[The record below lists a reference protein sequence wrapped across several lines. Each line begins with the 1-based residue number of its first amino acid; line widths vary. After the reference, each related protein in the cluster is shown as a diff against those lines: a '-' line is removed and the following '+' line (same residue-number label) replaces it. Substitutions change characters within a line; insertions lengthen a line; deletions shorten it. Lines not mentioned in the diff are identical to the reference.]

1 MIRYY
6 PGSKVITNQNT
17 AGTEFLD
24 TNGIPY
30 TGKYYITYDGS
41 SYTGISPQT
50 GPSEPLKRIENYP
63 GSKLISDLGFTEKQK
78 NELAIKTNVFSE
90 NNSGA
95 PISYYPQP
103 TEQDYKRGYLIRYFT
118 KKINEK
124 GFVIEIS
131 QNEYEKITNGIANYD
146 ISFYQVVK
154 ILWKITGPLNP
165 ERQSQYNIIPGIIDT
180 NKRLIETANKT
191 FLGIVDFI
199 GGDYTKFARP
209 TA

>member
-50 GPSEPLKRIENYP
+50 GPSEPLKKIITYP
-63 GSKLISDLGFTEKQK
+63 SSKLLSSLPISETQK
-78 NELAIKTNVFSE
+78 RDFAIKTNVGTGV
-90 NNSGA
+90 NSGA
-95 PISYYPQP
+95 PVSFYPQP

-118 KKINEK
+118 KKVNEK
-124 GFVIEIS
+124 GFVTEIS
-131 QNEYEKITNGIANYD
+131 QREYQSITDGTANYD

-154 ILWKITGPLNP
+154 ILWKITGPLRS

-180 NKRLIETANKT
+180 NQRLTEAANKT
-191 FLGIVDFI
+191 FLGIVDYI
-199 GGDYTKFARP
+199 GGDYTKYARP

>member
-50 GPSEPLKRIENYP
+50 GPSEPLKKIITYP
-63 GSKLISDLGFTEKQK
+63 SSKLLSSLPISETQK
-78 NELAIKTNVFSE
+78 RDFAIKTNVGTSV
-90 NNSGA
+90 NSGA
-95 PISYYPQP
+95 PVSFYPQP

-118 KKINEK
+118 KKVNEK
-124 GFVIEIS
+124 GFVTEIS
-131 QNEYEKITNGIANYD
+131 QREYQSITDGTANYD

-154 ILWKITGPLNP
+154 ILWKITGPLRS

-180 NKRLIETANKT
+180 NQRLTEAANKT
-191 FLGIVDFI
+191 FLGIVDYI
-199 GGDYTKFARP
+199 GGDYTKYARP